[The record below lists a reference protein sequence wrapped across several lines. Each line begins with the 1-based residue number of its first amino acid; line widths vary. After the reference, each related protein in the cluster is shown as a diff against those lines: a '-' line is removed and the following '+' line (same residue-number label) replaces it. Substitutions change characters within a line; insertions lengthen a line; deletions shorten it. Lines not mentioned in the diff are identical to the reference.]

1 MRNPSFL
8 LILVLAA
15 LTVSCEHQRISAPA
29 PKCLPPLTML
39 SASTNELMMQGIFGV
54 YARQPEVFATNFA
67 KITASGAAGLC
78 AEWEAGRVP
87 QWYVEHQR
95 YGSDLIVAGVALGDE
110 PLVERGLAGLQ
121 WAFDHQGKDGD
132 FPGTGDPY
140 HSVSI
145 FVEAAAR
152 ALLVIREADARSRD
166 VRWRRAAAT
175 ADRQVPRVLAAARWL
190 ARPEIEAA
198 ARNHEA
204 IFTHRS
210 YILAAALGETAALT
224 RDDALT
230 RQAERFARAG
240 LARQLE
246 NGVNPE
252 RGGFDVSYQ
261 SAGVLNATRYWLV
274 CPDPELRQ
282 KMTEMIRRGM
292 LWEANRIDAKGV
304 VNMAGSTR
312 TGHDHERSGTVKKV
326 NDKEVYL
333 AFVYAWEIT
342 GEARFREVAK
352 SLNAATDWPSRIARL
367 FPCQD

>member
-1 MRNPSFL
+1 MM
-8 LILVLAA
+8 LVLAA
-15 LTVSCEHQRISAPA
+15 LTSSCVHQQTSALA
-29 PKCLPPLTML
+29 SKSLPPLTML
-39 SASTNELMMQGIFGV
+39 TASTDELMMQGIFGV
-54 YARQPEVFATNFA
+54 YARHPKVFAANFA
-67 KITASGAAGLC
+67 KIAASGAAGLC
-78 AEWEAGRVP
+78 AEWEAGHVP

-121 WAFDHQGKDGD
+121 WAFDHQGKEGD

-140 HSVSI
+140 HSISI
-145 FVEAAAR
+145 FTEAAAR
-152 ALLVIREADARSRD
+152 ALLVIREADARPGD
-166 VRWRRAAAT
+166 DRWRRAAAT
-175 ADRQVPRVLAAARWL
+175 ANQQVPHVLAAARWL
-190 ARPEIEAA
+190 ARPDVEAA

-204 IFTHRS
+204 LFTHRS

-224 RDDALT
+224 HDDALT
-230 RQAERFARAG
+230 QHAERFAQAG

-261 SAGVLNATRYWLV
+261 SAGVLNAARYWLV

-282 KMTEMIRRGM
+282 NLAGMIRRGM

-333 AFVYAWEIT
+333 AFVYSYEIT

-352 SLNAATDWPSRIARL
+352 SLNTAPDWPGRIARL